1 MKVNA
6 LEQQLTRAEEQQK
19 ELRRQLNESGR
30 KLQAEQEKNR
40 ALKGA

>member
-6 LEQQLTRAEEQQK
+6 LEQQLARAEEQQK
-19 ELRRQLNESGR
+19 ELRRRIESGR